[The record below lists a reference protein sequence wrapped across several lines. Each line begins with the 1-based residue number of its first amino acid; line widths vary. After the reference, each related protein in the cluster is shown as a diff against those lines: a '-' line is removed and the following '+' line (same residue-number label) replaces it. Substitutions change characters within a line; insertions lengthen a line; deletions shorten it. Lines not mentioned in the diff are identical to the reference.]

1 VASLNDP
8 NVRDLL
14 ARQNYAVISTIN
26 PNGSVHNTVVWID
39 AEDGAVA
46 VNSEVG
52 RIWPTNLERD
62 GRVTVLVSES
72 GNPYNYVEIRGT
84 ATATREGAEEHI
96 DRLSKKYTGKDEF
109 PGRRPG
115 VERVKFVI
123 KPDHVRLMKR

>member
-8 NVRDLL
+8 DVRDLL
-14 ARQNYAVISTIN
+14 ERPNYAVISTMN
-26 PNGSVHNTVVWID
+26 ANGSVHNTVVWID
-39 AEDGAVA
+39 AEDGVVA

-84 ATATREGAEEHI
+84 ATATREGADEHI
-96 DRLSKKYTGKDEF
+96 DRLSKKYTGQDEF

-123 KPDHVRLMKR
+123 KPDHVRLMKQ